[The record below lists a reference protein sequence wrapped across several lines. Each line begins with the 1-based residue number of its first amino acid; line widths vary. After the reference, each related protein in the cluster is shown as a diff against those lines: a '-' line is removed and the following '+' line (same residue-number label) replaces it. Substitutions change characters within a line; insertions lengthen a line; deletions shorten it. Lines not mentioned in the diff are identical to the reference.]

1 MDGPVES
8 LRGMYSSKVGAWP
21 GCGGTPNASG
31 RELEYVNVA
40 STRAAESSDMQIR
53 FDWSKIYD
61 DLVSQSTRPQKS
73 AFAAAWQLEND
84 IFAEGTPAG
93 AVFGDQAALIDRYG
107 FSRATLREAVRLL
120 EDRQIARMRRGP
132 GGGLVIL
139 PISGSAVASAV
150 ADYFRTIGVTALHV
164 QQAWAALNIVT
175 AYRES
180 VAEGATALE
189 AFTREFRG
197 KLTDGPGAGLLGGGA
212 GGFHSPVRFVAHN
225 PVTDLFAACLNAFEN
240 GIAANNDLEAGPARV
255 VGEPH
260 ALSYINRGRAHELAR
275 ILALEL
281 PRAEMDGLHRV
292 STEDQLCERHQVG
305 REVLRQ
311 AMRVLESRGLIDC
324 KRGRTHGVQARSTG
338 AAACVE
344 LVVAYF
350 SAAHIKLADFFPV
363 ASIVSRVVRMVV
375 AAESTRMQRSELLRR
390 LDSAASWPDAPTLV
404 TAQLQAE
411 WACLANPILIFMEQC
426 STAYY
431 ARASAS
437 VWTSFDGGEL
447 HGLPQ
452 QLSYMEAIAR
462 GRLIEADNKVERL
475 CAQVSMLRGLDAS
488 AVKGGPVRGENR
500 YAAVAP

>member
-1 MDGPVES
+1 
-8 LRGMYSSKVGAWP
+8 
-21 GCGGTPNASG
+21 
-31 RELEYVNVA
+31 
-40 STRAAESSDMQIR
+40 MQIR

-84 IFAEGTPAG
+84 IFAEGVPAG

-139 PISGSAVASAV
+139 PISGGAVASAV
-150 ADYFRTIGVTALHV
+150 ADYFRAIGVTATHV

-180 VAEGATALE
+180 VAAGATALE

-197 KLTDGPGAGLLGGGA
+197 KLADGPGAGLLSGGVR
-212 GGFHSPVRFVAHN
+212 GFQSPVRFVAHD
-225 PVTDLFAACLNAFEN
+225 PISDLFAACLSAFEN
-240 GIAANNDLEAGPARV
+240 AAGVPDAP
-255 VGEPH
+255 
-260 ALSYINRGRAHELAR
+260 SYVNRSRAHDLAR
-275 ILALEL
+275 TLALEL
-281 PRAEMDGLHRV
+281 PHAEMDGLHRV
-292 STEDQLCERHQVG
+292 STEDRLCERYQVG

-324 KRGRTHGVQARSTG
+324 KRGRTHGVQARPTG

-350 SAAHIKLADFFPV
+350 SAAHIRLADFFPV

-375 AAESTRMQRSELLRR
+375 AAESTRIQRSELLRR
-390 LDSAASWPDAPTLV
+390 LDSAASWNDAPTLV

-411 WACLANPILIFMEQC
+411 WSCLANPILIFMEKC

-452 QLSYMEAIAR
+452 QLSYMESIAR
-462 GRLIEADNKVERL
+462 GRLIEADSKVERL
-475 CAQVSMLRGLDAS
+475 CAQVSTLRGLDAS
-488 AVKGGPVRGENR
+488 AVKSGAVRGGSR
-500 YAAVAP
+500 CAAPAP

>member
-1 MDGPVES
+1 
-8 LRGMYSSKVGAWP
+8 
-21 GCGGTPNASG
+21 
-31 RELEYVNVA
+31 
-40 STRAAESSDMQIR
+40 MQIR

-139 PISGSAVASAV
+139 PISDGAVASAV
-150 ADYFRTIGVTALHV
+150 ADYFRAIGATALHV
-164 QQAWAALNIVT
+164 QQAWAALDIVV
-175 AYRES
+175 AYRQS
-180 VAEGATALE
+180 VAEGAAALE

-197 KLTDGPGAGLLGGGA
+197 KLTDGPGAGLLGSGA
-212 GGFHSPVRFVAHN
+212 KSFLSPVRSVGHN
-225 PVTDLFAACLNAFEN
+225 PVTDLFAACLMAFEN
-240 GIAANNDLEAGPARV
+240 GIAPNGDEDGRARV
-255 VGEPH
+255 LGEARP
-260 ALSYINRGRAHELAR
+260 ASFFNRGRAHELAHT
-275 ILALEL
+275 LALEL
-281 PRAEMDGLHRV
+281 PRAVDGLHRA
-292 STEDQLCERHQVG
+292 STEDQLCERYKVG

-311 AMRVLESRGLIDC
+311 AIRVLESRGLIDC
-324 KRGRTHGVQARSTG
+324 KRGRTHGVQARPTD

-344 LVVAYF
+344 LVVACF
-350 SAAHIKLADFFPV
+350 SAAHLKLATFSPV

-375 AAESTRMQRSELLRR
+375 AAESTLTQRQELLGR
-390 LDSAASWPDAPTLV
+390 LDSAANWNDAPTLV

-411 WACLANPILIFMEQC
+411 WSCLANPILIFMEKC

-437 VWTSFDGGEL
+437 VWTSFDGAEL

-462 GRLIEADNKVERL
+462 GRLIEADSTVERL
-475 CAQVSMLRGLDAS
+475 CEQVSMLRGVHTSGA
-488 AVKGGPVRGENR
+488 AGRAIRKENR
-500 YAAVAP
+500 YSAVAS

>member
-1 MDGPVES
+1 
-8 LRGMYSSKVGAWP
+8 
-21 GCGGTPNASG
+21 
-31 RELEYVNVA
+31 
-40 STRAAESSDMQIR
+40 MQIR

-73 AFAAAWQLEND
+73 AFAAAWRLEND
-84 IFAEGTPAG
+84 IFAERTSAG

-120 EDRQIARMRRGP
+120 EDRQVARMRRGP
-132 GGGLVIL
+132 GGGLVVL
-139 PISGSAVASAV
+139 PISGAAVAAAV
-150 ADYFRTIGVTALHV
+150 ADYFRAIGVTALHV

-175 AYRES
+175 AYRQS
-180 VAEGATALE
+180 VAEGSAALE

-197 KLTDGPGAGLLGGGA
+197 KLTDGPGAGLLGSGA
-212 GGFHSPVRFVAHN
+212 RGFHSPARSVGHN
-225 PVTDLFAACLNAFEN
+225 PVTELFTACLSAFAN
-240 GIAANNDLEAGPARV
+240 SIAQDNDKDGQARI
-255 VGEPH
+255 VGQPR
-260 ALSYINRGRAHELAR
+260 APSPINRGRAHELAR
-275 ILALEL
+275 TLALEL
-281 PRAEMDGLHRV
+281 PRAALDGLQRV
-292 STEDQLCERHQVG
+292 STEDQLCERHKVG

-311 AMRVLESRGLIDC
+311 AIRVLESRGLIDC
-324 KRGRTHGVQARSTG
+324 RRGRTHGVQARPTD

-350 SAAHIKLADFFPV
+350 SAARLQLAEFLPV

-375 AAESTRMQRSELLRR
+375 AAESTRTQRHKLLRR
-390 LDSAASWPDAPTLV
+390 LDTAASWTDAPTLV

-411 WACLANPILIFMEQC
+411 WSCLANPILIFMEKC

-437 VWTSFDGGEL
+437 VWTSFDGGEM

-462 GRLIEADNKVERL
+462 GRLIEADSTVERL
-475 CAQVSMLRGLDAS
+475 CEQVSMLRGVETSSVNGRVIREEKRHS
-488 AVKGGPVRGENR
+488 AISR
-500 YAAVAP
+500 

>member
-1 MDGPVES
+1 
-8 LRGMYSSKVGAWP
+8 
-21 GCGGTPNASG
+21 
-31 RELEYVNVA
+31 
-40 STRAAESSDMQIR
+40 MQIR

-139 PISGSAVASAV
+139 PISGGAVASAV
-150 ADYFRTIGVTALHV
+150 ADYFRAIGVTAFHV
-164 QQAWAALNIVT
+164 QQAWAALDIVA
-175 AYRES
+175 AYRQS
-180 VAEGATALE
+180 VAEGAAALE

-197 KLTDGPGAGLLGGGA
+197 KLTDGPGAGLLDSGA
-212 GGFHSPVRFVAHN
+212 RSFHSPMRSVGHS
-225 PVTDLFAACLNAFEN
+225 PVTDLFAACLSNFEN
-240 GIAANNDLEAGPARV
+240 EIALNGEEDGRARAPV
-255 VGEPH
+255 MGDARTASFV
-260 ALSYINRGRAHELAR
+260 NRGRAHELAR
-275 ILALEL
+275 TLALEL
-281 PRAEMDGLHRV
+281 PRADVDGLHRV
-292 STEDQLCERHQVG
+292 STEDQLCERYKVG

-311 AMRVLESRGLIDC
+311 AIRVLESRGLIDC
-324 KRGRTHGVQARSTG
+324 KRGRTHGVQARPID

-350 SAAHIKLADFFPV
+350 SAAHLKLATFLPV

-375 AAESTRMQRSELLRR
+375 AAESTRIQRQELLRR
-390 LDSAASWPDAPTLV
+390 LDSAASWNDAPTLV

-411 WACLANPILIFMEQC
+411 WSCLANPILIFMEKC

-437 VWTSFDGGEL
+437 VWTSFDGAEL

-462 GRLIEADNKVERL
+462 GRLIEADSTVERL
-475 CAQVSMLRGLDAS
+475 CEQVSMLRGVHTSGVSGRAI
-488 AVKGGPVRGENR
+488 RMENR
-500 YAAVAP
+500 YSGVAP

>member
-1 MDGPVES
+1 
-8 LRGMYSSKVGAWP
+8 
-21 GCGGTPNASG
+21 
-31 RELEYVNVA
+31 
-40 STRAAESSDMQIR
+40 MQIR

-93 AVFGDQAALIDRYG
+93 AVFGDQAALLDRYG

-139 PISGSAVASAV
+139 PISGGAVAAAV
-150 ADYFRTIGVTALHV
+150 GDYFRAIGVTALQV
-164 QQAWAALNIVT
+164 RQASAALDIVT
-175 AYRES
+175 AYRQS
-180 VAEGATALE
+180 VAEGAAALD

-212 GGFHSPVRFVAHN
+212 RGFRSPVRRVGQN
-225 PVTDLFAACLNAFEN
+225 PVTDLFAACLSDFEN
-240 GIAANNDLEAGPARV
+240 RTIPHSDNTHGQARV
-255 VGEPH
+255 VEEPR
-260 ALSYINRGRAHELAR
+260 APSFINRGRAHEVAR

-281 PRAEMDGLHRV
+281 PRAEVDGLHRV
-292 STEDQLCERHQVG
+292 STEDQLCERYKVG

-311 AMRVLESRGLIDC
+311 AIRVLESRGLIDC
-324 KRGRTHGVQARSTG
+324 KRGRTHGVQARPTD

-350 SAAHIKLADFFPV
+350 SAAHVKLADFFPV
-363 ASIVSRVVRMVV
+363 ATIVSRVVRMVV
-375 AAESTRMQRSELLRR
+375 AAESTRMQRHELLRR
-390 LDSAASWPDAPTLV
+390 LDSAASWTDAPTLV

-411 WACLANPILIFMEQC
+411 WSCLANPILIFMEKC

-437 VWTSFDGGEL
+437 VWTSFDGAEL

-462 GRLIEADNKVERL
+462 GRLIEADSTVERL
-475 CAQVSMLRGLDAS
+475 CEQVSILRGMDTSHLNGQAERHRRS
-488 AVKGGPVRGENR
+488 PLMVS
-500 YAAVAP
+500 

>member
-1 MDGPVES
+1 
-8 LRGMYSSKVGAWP
+8 
-21 GCGGTPNASG
+21 
-31 RELEYVNVA
+31 VA
-40 STRAAESSDMQIR
+40 TTRAAESSDMQIR

-73 AFAAAWQLEND
+73 AFAAAWRLEND

-139 PISGSAVASAV
+139 PISGGAVAAAV
-150 ADYFRTIGVTALHV
+150 ADYLRAIGVTALHV
-164 QQAWAALNIVT
+164 QQAWAALDIVT
-175 AYRES
+175 AYRQS
-180 VAEGATALE
+180 VAEGAVALE

-197 KLTDGPGAGLLGGGA
+197 RLIDGPGAGLLGDGA
-212 GGFHSPVRFVAHN
+212 RGFHSPVRSVGHN
-225 PVTDLFAACLNAFEN
+225 PVTDLFAACLSAFDN
-240 GIAANNDLEAGPARV
+240 RF
-255 VGEPH
+255 
-260 ALSYINRGRAHELAR
+260 ALDSDKDRQAKVFGQPSTPSLINRGRAHDLAR
-275 ILALEL
+275 TLALEL
-281 PRAEMDGLHRV
+281 PRAEVDGLRRV
-292 STEDQLCERHQVG
+292 STEDQLCERYKVG

-311 AMRVLESRGLIDC
+311 AIRVLESRGLIDC
-324 KRGRTHGVQARSTG
+324 KRGRTHGLQARPID

-350 SAAHIKLADFFPV
+350 LAAHLKLADFLPV

-375 AAESTRMQRSELLRR
+375 AAESNRTQRQQLLRR
-390 LDSAASWPDAPTLV
+390 LDSTATWRDAPTLV

-411 WACLANPILIFMEQC
+411 WSCLANPILIFMEKC

-437 VWTSFDGGEL
+437 VWTSFDGAEL

-462 GRLIEADNKVERL
+462 GRLIEADSKVERL
-475 CAQVSMLRGLDAS
+475 CEQVSMLRGVDTSGMNGRAT
-488 AVKGGPVRGENR
+488 RGENR
-500 YAAVAP
+500 YSEVSP